1 MSSNAQFILKF
12 LCCPSN
18 VSYSCLF
25 PQTKLQNLKKKKWIC
40 LLIYDNKPKYL
51 KKKKKN
57 CAYLW

>member
-25 PQTKLQNLKKKKWIC
+25 PQTKLQNLKKKKVD
-40 LLIYDNKPKYL
+40 LFANL
-51 KKKKKN
+51 
-57 CAYLW
+57 